1 MCRLFGLHAGP
12 RPVRATFWLLDAPD
26 SLAEQSHREPDG
38 AGIGTFDA
46 DGRARVAKQPL
57 AAWEDHAFAREA
69 RDLQSTTFLAH
80 VRYASTGA
88 HTMVNTHPFEQD
100 GRLFAHNGAFSD
112 IERLDQ
118 HLARLGVTGLVQG
131 QTDSERL
138 FALITAETRRAG
150 GDVGA
155 GIIRATSWVAEE
167 LPVFS
172 LNFIVTTA
180 TDLWAVRYPA
190 THELH
195 MLERDPGAEPA
206 PAAPLNARSSRIHS
220 RSTDLS
226 LSPHVLFATEPM
238 DQNPGWRPMAS
249 GELVHVSPALAVTAT
264 FPFPETLAH
273 ALTLSDLEPSAAAS
287 QKP

>member
-1 MCRLFGLHAGP
+1 MCRLFGLHAGSQS
-12 RPVRATFWLLDAPD
+12 VRATFWLLDAPD
-26 SLAEQSHREPDG
+26 SLADQSRREPDG

-46 DGRARVAKQPL
+46 DGKPHVAKQPL

-69 RDLQSTTFLAH
+69 RDLKSTTFLAH

-100 GRLFAHNGAFSD
+100 GRLFAHNGAFGD
-112 IERLDQ
+112 LERLDQ
-118 HLARLGVTGLVQG
+118 RLAEFGIAELVKG

-150 GDVGA
+150 GDVGK
-155 GIIRATSWVAEE
+155 GITQAIRWIAKE

-172 LNFIVTTA
+172 LNLILTTGA
-180 TDLWAVRYPA
+180 DLWAVRYPD

-195 MLERDPGAEPA
+195 LLERSPA
-206 PAAPLNARSSRIHS
+206 RSGEAAPLDARSSRIRAHSKDLS
-220 RSTDLS
+220 RSG
-226 LSPHVLFATEPM
+226 HVLIATEPM
-238 DQNPGWRPMAS
+238 DDNPAWNPLAAGA
-249 GELVHVSPALAVTAT
+249 LVHVGPGLEVAT
-264 FPFPETLAH
+264 SYPFPEAPSHPLTLAD
-273 ALTLSDLEPSAAAS
+273 LSPSAAAS